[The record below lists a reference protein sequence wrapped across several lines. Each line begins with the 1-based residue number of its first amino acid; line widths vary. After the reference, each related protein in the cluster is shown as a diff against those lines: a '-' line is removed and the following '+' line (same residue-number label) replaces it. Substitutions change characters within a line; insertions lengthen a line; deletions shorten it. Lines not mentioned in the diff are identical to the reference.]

1 MITNEE
7 PIMQVESN
15 YKRSPSKLDKYID
28 LILKNVKNVDEFIYL
43 TKTDENDPYNL
54 KVVNYKDIRGEK

>member
-1 MITNEE
+1 MDVNEE
-7 PIMQVESN
+7 AVMHIETI